1 MINKSNEKSE
11 RREKNAKLIG
21 IQLSVQKEILDSE
34 WSDFQD
40 KKVITHENLVRDV
53 VSKTVELG
61 TDRNWKS
68 FFEALEKAA

>member
-40 KKVITHENLVRDV
+40 KKVITHEDLVKRFIE
-53 VSKTVELG
+53 KTVDLG
-61 TDRNWKS
+61 SAENWKE
-68 FFEALEKAA
+68 FFQTLEKAA